1 MQEAVPPRARSH
13 IAEFTPILTDARR
26 VLQSVRLQSE
36 SLQRSAYSVGR
47 AAGFA
52 RAQLESARHVLIA
65 QRKARQFVEA
75 SEEYIVGLAV
85 SIVERIAPR
94 LGEGGLV
101 AALLA
106 EALNTVAEE
115 RELRVRVRHSAV
127 TATRAMLARWQQA
140 HPRAVVQVL
149 VDSQLEP
156 FGCVIESEKG
166 RIELGLRRQL
176 EAIREELNRNSK

>member
-13 IAEFTPILTDARR
+13 VAEFTPILTDARR
-26 VLQSVRLQSE
+26 ILQAVRLQSE

-52 RAQLESARHVLIA
+52 RAQLESARHVLVA

-75 SEEYIVGLAV
+75 SEEHIVGLAV
-85 SIVERIAPR
+85 SIVERIATR
-94 LGEGGLV
+94 LGEGNLV

-106 EALNTVAEE
+106 EALDTVAEE

-127 TATRAMLARWQQA
+127 MATRTMLARWQQA
-140 HPRAVVQVL
+140 HRRTVVQVL
-149 VDSQLEP
+149 IDPQLEP

-176 EAIREELNRNSK
+176 EGVRQELTRLSK